1 MDITVDELKERRDKG
16 EKINLIDVR
25 EQYEFDEFNLG
36 GTLIPL
42 GTLPASLEQLGDLK
56 NEEVI
61 VHCKSGGRSGTA
73 KQFLSQ
79 HGFTKVRNLLGGVM
93 EWQKKFGR

>member
-1 MDITVDELKERRDKG
+1 MDITVDELKERMAKG

-36 GTLIPL
+36 GRLISL
-42 GTLPASLEQLGDLK
+42 GALPSSLEQLENLK

-61 VHCKSGGRSGTA
+61 VHCKSGGRSGNA

-79 HGFTKVRNLLGGVM
+79 HGFTNVRNLLGGVM
-93 EWQKKFGR
+93 EWQRKFGR